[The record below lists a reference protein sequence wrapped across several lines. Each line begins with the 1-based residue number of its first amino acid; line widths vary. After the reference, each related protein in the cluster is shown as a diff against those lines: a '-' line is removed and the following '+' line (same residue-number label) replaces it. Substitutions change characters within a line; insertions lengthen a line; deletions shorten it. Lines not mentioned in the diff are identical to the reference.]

1 MSIALPNVASILD
14 DVKVAEPLPPS
25 FRQIA
30 TLDSNRAKAR
40 FGVAYFKAVCSQ
52 AGIGFSETPIDE
64 DVLAVDGTLN
74 FAEAPVMVQI
84 KCTGQFRIAGGQ
96 TASWPAEASWR
107 EKWKKSR
114 LPVYFV
120 LVLVDPD
127 EQTAWLDH
135 RRADTLIRSAA
146 YWTRVDQEAE
156 GLRITVPK
164 SQRLTSA
171 TFDLWYRDMEASF
184 TSPIGGDGSGH

>member
-1 MSIALPNVASILD
+1 VSIALPNVASILD

-25 FRQIA
+25 LRQIA

-64 DVLAVDGTLN
+64 DVLAVDGTVN

-84 KCTGQFRIAGGQ
+84 KCTGRFRVTGGA
-96 TASWPAEASWR
+96 TASWPAEATWR

-120 LVLVDPD
+120 LVIVDPD

-135 RRADTLIRSAA
+135 RQDDTVLKSAA
-146 YWTRVDQEAE
+146 FWVRVDQESE
-156 GLRITVPK
+156 GVSITVPK
-164 SQRLTSA
+164 NQRLTSA
-171 TFDLWYRDMEASF
+171 TFKLWYNEMEASF
-184 TSPIGGDGSGH
+184 TPVSGGDGVGR